1 MDFFLKIEELP
12 AKIYV
17 VLAVF
22 MMAVHI
28 TVCAYTNV
36 PEASVGL
43 LLLAIYII
51 VSVIVH
57 IVCKKKINA
66 FRAEAE
72 MTEKHNNGVVYTFQN
87 NLLMPYAVVTKAGKI
102 VTSNTAFSNIID
114 PEGSRS
120 AFDLDI
126 ADICGISLEDIVKR
140 SVTEPDI
147 YSDAHIDFDSKD
159 ADKLKKDMLVSI
171 NSRSYRVE
179 CHYIYVK
186 SERFY
191 MILFYDVTEFLA
203 LDELHYA
210 EHTAVTYIV
219 LDNLDGLAQYAKES
233 YEAEAAKVGSI
244 LKDWAAGLGGIIR
257 EHEKNK
263 YIMICNRKNLNS
275 SIATKFDVL
284 DSVRQVLVGRDNIPI
299 TVSMGI
305 ATTGDTL
312 AQREKEASMALD
324 MAFQRGGDQV
334 VLRNNM
340 GTFYFGGKTKSMQ
353 KRAGGYAKVI
363 AAKLTSAISAASNVV
378 IMGHSNPDFDSIGA
392 CIGMAVLV
400 RHFGKPSK
408 IVMDTE
414 SDSFKACTGRLC
426 ELDDYKNIFTDEI
439 TALDF
444 CDADTLVIIVD
455 TNNFAILE
463 APEIAK
469 KAYSIAIID
478 HHIKKEEYAEEP
490 LICCI
495 EPSASSA
502 SELVTEILEQAIDNN
517 VLRSDEANILM
528 AGIMVDTKNF
538 TRTVGSRTFAAALFL
553 KNAGASTE
561 YARTFFDE
569 EFGSYLSEAQFGT
582 NAKIYR
588 NSIVITSIEGTGT
601 SGDRISAAK
610 AADKLLTVRNIDA
623 AFALVTNGSTVHVSA
638 RSNGSVNVQLILEK
652 IGGGGHFDVA
662 GAAISDSSID
672 DAEQLLKKAID
683 EYFKDTQKS

>member
-1 MDFFLKIEELP
+1 MDFFSKIEELP

-17 VLAVF
+17 LLAVF

-36 PEASVGL
+36 SEATVGL
-43 LLLAIYII
+43 LLLMVYIVI
-51 VSVIVH
+51 SVTIHVT
-57 IVCKKKINA
+57 CKSKIKK

-72 MTEKHNNGVVYTFQN
+72 AAEKHNNGVVYTFQN
-87 NLLMPYAVVTKAGKI
+87 NLLMPYAVVTKSGKI
-102 VTSNTAFSNIID
+102 VTSNVAFSNLLA
-114 PEGSRS
+114 PEGTKS

-126 ADICGISLEDIVKR
+126 TEVCGLSLEDIVKR
-140 SVTEPDI
+140 SISDPDI
-147 YSDAHIDFDSKD
+147 YGDAHVDFDAKD
-159 ADKLKKDMLVSI
+159 TDKLKKDMLVSI
-171 NSRSYRVE
+171 NGRSYRVE
-179 CHYIYVK
+179 CHHIYVK
-186 SERFY
+186 SECFY
-191 MILFYDVTEFLA
+191 MILFYDITEFLA
-203 LDELHYA
+203 LDELHYS
-210 EHTAVTYIV
+210 EHTAVAYVV
-219 LDNLDGLAQYAKES
+219 LDNLEGLAQYAKES

-244 LKDWAAGLGGIIR
+244 LKDWAAGLNGVLR

-263 YIMICNRKNLNS
+263 YILICNRKNLNAA
-275 SIATKFDVL
+275 IATKFDVL

-305 ATTGDTL
+305 ATTGETL
-312 AQREKEASMALD
+312 AQREKEAALALD

-340 GTFYFGGKTKSMQ
+340 GTFYFGGRTKSMQ
-353 KRAGGYAKVI
+353 KRSGGHSKVI
-363 AAKLTSAISAASNVV
+363 SAKLSSAISAASNVV

-400 RHFGKPSK
+400 RQLGKPSK

-414 SDSFKACTGRLC
+414 SNSFNACTERLR
-426 ELDDYKNIFTDEI
+426 ELDDYKNIFADEI

-463 APEIAK
+463 APELAR
-469 KAYSIAIID
+469 KAYKTIIID
-478 HHIKKEEYAEEP
+478 HHIKKEDFETEP
-490 LICCI
+490 LFSYI

-502 SELVTEILEQAIDNN
+502 SELVTEILEQSIESTT
-517 VLRSDEANILM
+517 LRSDEANILM

-569 EFGSYLSEAQFGT
+569 EFDSYLSEAQFGT

-588 NSIVITSIEGTGT
+588 DSIVITSIEGTGSST
-601 SGDRISAAK
+601 DRISAAK
-610 AADKLLTVRNIDA
+610 SADKLLTVRHIDA
-623 AFALVTNGSTVHVSA
+623 AFALVINGSTVHISA

-662 GAAISDSSID
+662 GAAIPESTLSG
-672 DAEQLLKKAID
+672 AEELLKGAID